1 MTFLNGVKRSNS
13 GLRYFVLHNLL
24 LVIST
29 RLHIV
34 SYLNIILCSILV
46 HIQLANQGCNFGKS
60 VVMVISKPRR
70 QSEQCQSSCLQI
82 ETKRQRNTLVN
93 RLTGKTGIHTY
104 LSKYFCSVSRLVSN
118 ATSLPE
124 ANGVMCERKVR
135 FSSLGTLKYT
145 VSVFRYGR

>member
-1 MTFLNGVKRSNS
+1 MSRTFSLFRLKSENSVRKPQRQNKLEWRSYKKRSNS

-34 SYLNIILCSILV
+34 SYLNNILSSILV
-46 HIQLANQGCNFGKS
+46 HIQLANQKDCNFGKS

-118 ATSLPE
+118 FLAGS
-124 ANGVMCERKVR
+124 
-135 FSSLGTLKYT
+135 
-145 VSVFRYGR
+145 

>member
-1 MTFLNGVKRSNS
+1 MTFLQTKERNS

-34 SYLNIILCSILV
+34 SYLNNILSSILV
-46 HIQLANQGCNFGKS
+46 HIQLANQKDCNFGKS

-118 ATSLPE
+118 FFAGS
-124 ANGVMCERKVR
+124 
-135 FSSLGTLKYT
+135 
-145 VSVFRYGR
+145 